1 MAKKQSPPSKT
12 KTGTAPPSPAFPIVG
27 IGASAGGLEAF
38 EQFFTHM
45 PANSGIAFVLVQH
58 LDPNRKSMLVELI
71 QRYTRMTVYQVED
84 HMRIEPNGVYIIPPN
99 RDMKLENQMLYLFE
113 PTAPRGSRLAID
125 FFFRSLAAE
134 QKERAI
140 GIVLSGT
147 GSDGTL
153 GIQTIKGEGGM
164 VMVQSPN
171 SARYDGMP
179 TSAIATDMADFVLPP
194 EQMPTYL
201 LNFINRPP
209 PVVISQNESIRPE
222 VVDAMKHI
230 FVLLQT
236 HTGHDFSLYKDNTIG
251 RRIERRMVIN
261 EIDKIAD
268 YIDYLQQNPLEIDA
282 LFKEMLISVTSFFR
296 DAEAFEILEHQV
308 IPELL
313 PDALSKEPIRVWVPG
328 CASGEEAYSIAI
340 LLQERLERLGRQT
353 EVQIFATDIDLEAVE
368 RARIGRYPGS
378 IIADVSS
385 ERLNR
390 FFKQEGNSYRIN
402 KHIREMM
409 IFSVQNI
416 VQDPPFSRIDLIS
429 CRNLL
434 IYFRPILQKKVFP
447 IFHYALK
454 PDGFLFLGS
463 SESLGEHTPLFSLV
477 NKRWK
482 IYRRDPG
489 RVIDHP
495 LPDFSIAGLTIQ
507 PGKKGGRAQRQL
519 RPRQL
524 VEKILLEEHTPACV
538 VIDELGA
545 IQYIHGR
552 TGNFLEPPT
561 GEANWNITRMAR
573 SGLQIPLATAIRR
586 AQTLRQ
592 STTYEHIKIENN
604 DNEVL
609 INLTVKPVLEAGTM
623 TGLMLVIFETDQA
636 WPQDPEAGE
645 VGQTETHQQRVIDLE
660 HELKSTR
667 QYLHTTVEELESS
680 NEELTATNEELQ
692 SANEEL
698 QSTNE
703 ELQTAKEELQSVNEE
718 LVTVNTELEAK
729 VDELSTVNNDMT
741 NLFAGIDVGAIVAD
755 MDLVIRRF
763 TPAAGWVAKLI
774 ETDVGRPLS
783 HIVCNLIEVDLAET
797 GAQVLDTLKP
807 LERGVQ
813 HKNGGWYW
821 MRVRPYRTERNAVQG
836 VTFTFNDVTK
846 LKQAQQDLETM
857 FRSRR
862 MDSILGTLGIGY
874 YEHALPLDDT
884 TYHSPEWAAM
894 LGYTLEELPPP
905 NERLEWVLA
914 QIHPEDRGDLERAY
928 TDFIEGRSATYEV
941 ESRIKHKSGR
951 WVSVKGIS
959 HVLECDKTGRVVRL
973 LGVMQLLDKT

>member
-1 MAKKQSPPSKT
+1 MAKKQSSKDKIATEPPL
-12 KTGTAPPSPAFPIVG
+12 PRPAFPIVG

-58 LDPNRKSMLVELI
+58 LDPTRKSMLVDLI
-71 QRYTRMTVYQVED
+71 QRFTRMPVYQVE
-84 HMRIEPNGVYIIPPN
+84 HQMQIEPNCVYIIPPN
-99 RDMKLENQMLYLFE
+99 RDMKLENRTLHLSE
-113 PTAPRGSRLAID
+113 PTVPRGSRLAID

-153 GIQTIKGEGGM
+153 GIQTIKGVGGL

-201 LNFINRPP
+201 LNFINRSPP
-209 PVVISQNESIRPE
+209 LVVSQNESVRPE
-222 VVDAMKHI
+222 VIDSMRHI

-261 EIDKIAD
+261 QYDKIAN
-268 YIDYLQQNPLEIDA
+268 YIDYLQQNPLEIDT
-282 LFKEMLISVTSFFR
+282 LFKELLISVTHFFR

-313 PDALSKEPIRVWVPG
+313 PDPISPEPIRVWVPG

-340 LLQERLERLGRQT
+340 LLQERLERLSQKT
-353 EVQIFATDIDLEAVE
+353 EVQIFATDIDLEAIE
-368 RARIGRYPGS
+368 RARIGLYPGS

-385 ERLNR
+385 DRLNR
-390 FFKQEGNSYRIN
+390 FFKQEGSSYRVN
-402 KHIREMM
+402 KNIREMM

-416 VQDPPFSRIDLIS
+416 VQDPPFSRISLIS

-434 IYFRPILQKKVFP
+434 IYFQPILQRKVFP

-463 SESLGEHTPLFSLV
+463 SESPGEYTPLFSLV

-482 IYRRDPG
+482 IYRRDSG
-489 RVIDHP
+489 QATDHS
-495 LPDFSIAGLTIQ
+495 LPDFSIAGFLTQ
-507 PGKKGGRAQRQL
+507 PGKPGRLPQRPL

-524 VEKILLEEHTPACV
+524 VEKFLLEEHTPACV
-538 VIDELGA
+538 VIDEFGT

-573 SGLQIPLATAIRR
+573 PGLQIPLATAIRR
-586 AQTLRQ
+586 AQGQHQT
-592 STTYEHIKIENN
+592 TTYDHIKIQFNGS
-604 DNEVL
+604 DLL
-609 INLTVKPVLEAGTM
+609 INLKVKPVFEPGIGA
-623 TGLMLVIFETDQA
+623 GLMLVVFEED
-636 WPQDPEAGE
+636 WVDPPAATEVSE
-645 VGQTETHQQRVIDLE
+645 VGQLGVDHKHITELE

-680 NEELTATNEELQ
+680 NEALTATNEELQ
-692 SANEEL
+692 STNEEL

-718 LVTVNTELEAK
+718 LVTVNTQLEAK
-729 VDELSTVNNDMT
+729 VDELSAVNNDMN
-741 NLFAGIDVGAIVAD
+741 NLFAGIDVGAIVTD
-755 MDLVIRRF
+755 MDLIIRRF
-763 TPAAGWVAKLI
+763 TPATSRVAKLI

-783 HIVCNLIEVDLAET
+783 HIVCNLLDVDLAET
-797 GAQVLDTLKP
+797 AAMVLDTLHAQ
-807 LERGVQ
+807 EREVQ
-813 HKNGGWYW
+813 HKNGNWYF
-821 MRVRPYRTERNAVQG
+821 MRVRPFRTERNAVEG
-836 VTFTFNDVTK
+836 VTFTFSHITK
-846 LKQAQQDLETM
+846 LKQAQQETKM
-857 FRSRR
+857 AFQNRP
-862 MDSILGTLGIGY
+862 MEIILRDLGIGY
-874 YEHALPLDDT
+874 YEYTIPINDT

-894 LGYTLEELPPP
+894 LGYTPEELPAPK
-905 NERLEWVLA
+905 ERLEWVLT
-914 QIHPEDRGDLERAY
+914 QIHPEDRAGLEQAY
-928 TDFIEGRSATYEV
+928 TDFIKGRSAAYNV
-941 ESRIKHKSGR
+941 VVRIKHKSGQ
-951 WVSVKGIS
+951 WLSVREILYG
-959 HVLECDKTGRVVRL
+959 LDRDGAGRVVRL
-973 LGVMQLLDKT
+973 LGIMQPLD